1 MANKFDLEY
10 QYQLYLQRVGL
21 DESLMHQVQKKETK
35 QAFYGACGQILILLR
50 DDLST
55 LDEKKAMNAFQNLY
69 NQVSNYFLN
78 TTKQLN

>member
-1 MANKFDLEY
+1 MANQFDLEY

-21 DESLMHQVQKKETK
+21 DENRMHPVQKRETK
-35 QAFYGACGQILILLR
+35 QAFYGACGQILVLLR

-69 NQVSNYFLN
+69 NQVSNYFISI
-78 TTKQLN
+78 TKQLN